1 MKTTKRWNI
10 LVIDSNEDAV
20 RFLINLLD
28 ASPYDL
34 TSVGNGEEG
43 FNLLLKEPEK
53 FAAVILGQN
62 ILNMNGVRLLHKIN
76 SCSQLKIIPVIME
89 ASSGTLEEM
98 EICIRAG
105 VRYFL
110 PKPIDKTILPTVIQT
125 AISDQ
130 ERYKA
135 AEQATWHTKPLNTL
149 ISATFKIQTLYEA
162 QAVTSLLA
170 NECPN
175 PRLAAV
181 GISEILVNAI
191 EHGNLKITYNE
202 KTKLHEGIQWLAE
215 IERRL
220 ALPENADK
228 YVTVVFEKT
237 AGHINIRITDSG
249 PGFDWREYQTL
260 DSKRVFDNHGRG
272 IIMAKNLAFETM
284 IYHTFGKIVSYC
296 HFYQRI
302 YSPNL
307 F

>member
-1 MKTTKRWNI
+1 MKPTKRWNI
-10 LVIDSNEDAV
+10 LVIDDNKDSV
-20 RFLINLLD
+20 QFLLNLLEE
-28 ASPYDL
+28 SPYNIASTND
-34 TSVGNGEEG
+34 GEEG
-43 FNLLLKEPEK
+43 FNILLKEPEK
-53 FAAVILGQN
+53 YSAVILGQN
-62 ILNMNGVRLLHKIN
+62 ILNINGVRLLHKIN

-89 ASSGTLEEM
+89 ATSGTLDEM

-110 PKPIDKTILPTVIQT
+110 PKPIDKAILPVVIQT

-181 GISEILVNAI
+181 GISEILINAI
-191 EHGNLKITYNE
+191 EHGNLNITYQE

-220 ALPENADK
+220 AMPENSEK
-228 YVTVVFEKT
+228 YVTIVFEKS
-237 AGHINIRITDSG
+237 AAHINIRITDEGS
-249 PGFDWREYQTL
+249 GFDWREYQTL
-260 DSKRVFDNHGRG
+260 DTARVFDNHGRG
-272 IIMAKNLAFETM
+272 IIMARNLAFETM
-284 IYHTFGKIVSYC
+284 IYHGNGNDVECIIPLAK
-296 HFYQRI
+296 
-302 YSPNL
+302 
-307 F
+307 